1 MTMPASHTP
10 YRIAIVG
17 GIGSGKSV
25 VSRLFR
31 MMGVPVYDCDSEAK
45 RLMNTD
51 AALRSALTEAIGA
64 HVYGADGCVD
74 RAFLASYMFGHPE
87 RVALVNSIVH
97 PAVRA
102 HFAAWTAGASAQ
114 VVAVETAILFESG
127 MDADVD
133 AILVVH
139 APDGLRLQR
148 AMQRDGADEQAIRRR
163 MESQMPT
170 DQLLARATHVIYND
184 DTDSLIVQVGQII
197 GQITEKRG

>member
-1 MTMPASHTP
+1 MPAPHSP

-31 MMGVPVYDCDSEAK
+31 MMEVPVYDCDSEAK
-45 RLMNTD
+45 CLMNTD
-51 AALRSALTEAIGA
+51 TALRSALTDAIGA
-64 HVYGADGCVD
+64 QVYGTDGSID

-87 RVALVNSIVH
+87 RITLVNSIVH

-102 HFAAWTAGASAQ
+102 HFAAWTASVHAQ

-133 AILVVH
+133 AILVVY
-139 APDGLRLQR
+139 APDEIRLQR
-148 AMQRDGADEQAIRRR
+148 AIQRDGADEQAIRRR
-163 MESQMPT
+163 MESQMSS
-170 DQLLARATHVIYND
+170 DQLLARATHIIYND
-184 DTDSLIVQVGQII
+184 DTTSLIAQVERII
-197 GQITEKRG
+197 GQLTEKRG